1 MASDV
6 HTASD
11 VPGGHPEQHVGA
23 TPRTYVTIGLILAV
37 ITLLELGGSFLN
49 QLGFPEWVQVIV
61 LISLASL
68 KGTLVVLFFMHLK
81 FDSRWFGFL
90 FVSGLIIAVFMVIG
104 MLLLFS
110 YRAGQSL

>member
-11 VPGGHPEQHVGA
+11 LPGGHPEQHVGA

-37 ITLLELGGSFLN
+37 VTLLELSASFLT
-49 QLGFPEWVQVIV
+49 QLGFPSWVQVVV
-61 LISLASL
+61 LLSLASL

-81 FDSRWFGFL
+81 FDSRWFSFL
-90 FVSGLIIAVFMVIG
+90 FVSGLIIAVFMVIS
-104 MLLLFS
+104 MVLLFS
-110 YRAGQSL
+110 YRAGQVA